1 MNGNDQGEPSSCTD
15 ANLGAIKKSTPY
27 LGKIK
32 LSTRAK
38 TEREPRRRLSA
49 AARREVIVDAA
60 AVLFAE
66 RGYRGASIEEIARAS
81 GVTPPV
87 VYEHFESKRKL
98 YRELLERHFAELR
111 EIWREYFVGDD
122 PPEQRV
128 ARSFDAW
135 FAYVETHPFA
145 GRVLFRYSTDPE
157 IEAIHSEVATRS
169 REAILPL
176 FAAEPGA
183 ENVAGSVAGEGI
195 EMAWV
200 VLRGVLQGLAVWWS
214 EHPRVPRERV
224 VATAMNAL
232 WVGFERAQGGE
243 TWWAET

>member
-1 MNGNDQGEPSSCTD
+1 M
-15 ANLGAIKKSTPY
+15 ST
-27 LGKIK
+27 G
-32 LSTRAK
+32 SEK
-38 TEREPRRRLSA
+38 TEQPRRRMTA
-49 AARREVIVDAA
+49 AARRQVIADSA

-87 VYEHFESKRKL
+87 VYEHFDSKREL

-111 EIWREYFVGDD
+111 EVWREHFAGEG
-122 PPEQRV
+122 PLGERV

-135 FAYVETHPFA
+135 FAYVEVHPFA

-157 IEAIHSEVATRS
+157 IEAVHAEVAARS

-176 FAAEPGA
+176 FTAEMGA
-183 ENVAGSVAGEGI
+183 ENVAGSVVGEGI
-195 EMAWV
+195 EMVWV

-214 EHPRVPRERV
+214 EHPEVPRERI
-224 VATAMNAL
+224 VATAMNSL
-232 WVGFERAQGGE
+232 WIGFERAQGGGAWE
-243 TWWAET
+243 ASE

>member
-1 MNGNDQGEPSSCTD
+1 MSTGGE
-15 ANLGAIKKSTPY
+15 G
-27 LGKIK
+27 
-32 LSTRAK
+32 
-38 TEREPRRRLSA
+38 TEQPRRRMTA
-49 AARREVIVDAA
+49 PARRKVIADAA

-66 RGYRGASIEEIARAS
+66 HGYRGASIDAIAHAS

-87 VYEHFESKRKL
+87 VYEHFESKREL

-111 EIWREYFVGDD
+111 EVWREHFAGDG
-122 PPEQRV
+122 PVAERV

-135 FAYVETHPFA
+135 FAYVEVHPFA

-157 IEAIHSEVATRS
+157 IEAVHAEVAARS

-183 ENVAGSVAGEGI
+183 ENLAGSVEDEGI
-195 EMAWV
+195 EMVWV

-214 EHPRVPRERV
+214 EHPGVPRERV

-232 WVGFERAQGGE
+232 WIGFERAQDGDAWGVSS
-243 TWWAET
+243 

>member
-1 MNGNDQGEPSSCTD
+1 MT
-15 ANLGAIKKSTPY
+15 
-27 LGKIK
+27 
-32 LSTRAK
+32 
-38 TEREPRRRLSA
+38 A
-49 AARREVIVDAA
+49 AARREVILGAA

-66 RGYRGASIEEIARAS
+66 RGYRGASIEEIARGS

-87 VYEHFESKRKL
+87 VYEHFDSKRDL

-111 EIWREYFVGDD
+111 EVWREHFVGDD
-122 PPEQRV
+122 PPAERV

-135 FAYVETHPFA
+135 FAYVEVHPFA

-157 IEAIHSEVATRS
+157 IAGVHAEVAARS

-183 ENVAGSVAGEGI
+183 GNVAGSLAGEGI
-195 EMAWV
+195 EMVWV

-214 EHPRVPRERV
+214 EHPEVPREQI
-224 VATAMNAL
+224 VATAMNSL
-232 WVGFERAQGGE
+232 WIGFERAQGGE
-243 TWWAET
+243 VWSAGGEPPG

>member
-1 MNGNDQGEPSSCTD
+1 M
-15 ANLGAIKKSTPY
+15 
-27 LGKIK
+27 
-32 LSTRAK
+32 
-38 TEREPRRRLSA
+38 SA
-49 AARREVIVDAA
+49 AARREVIADAA
-60 AVLFAE
+60 AALFAE
-66 RGYRGASIEEIARAS
+66 RGYRGASIDEIARRS

-87 VYEHFESKRKL
+87 VYEHFASKREL

-111 EIWREYFVGDD
+111 EVWREHFAVEG
-122 PPEQRV
+122 PAEQRV

-135 FAYVETHPFA
+135 FAYVEAHPFA

-157 IEAIHSEVATRS
+157 IEDVHAGVAASS

-195 EMAWV
+195 EMVWV

-214 EHPRVPRERV
+214 EHPEVPREQV
-224 VATAMNAL
+224 VATAMNSL
-232 WVGFERAQGGE
+232 WIGFERARAGE
-243 TWWAET
+243 GWPGSG